1 MSDEEKPL
9 PRDALILEKIL
20 ESMGIEKYE
29 PRVIEQFL
37 ELIYRN
43 HHSPHQST
51 HSIVGYVT
59 DVLTDAQVYKEH
71 SGRTDLDLEDVRL
84 AIQSRVNYSFT
95 EPPPEEFL
103 LEVAN
108 AKNSKPLLIPENPC
122 VMLPPEEHCMT
133 AINYQIT
140 PV

>member
-1 MSDEEKPL
+1 MSDDEK
-9 PRDALILEKIL
+9 PRDAIILEKIL
-20 ESMGIEKYE
+20 DSMGIEKYE

-43 HHSPHQST
+43 HCLSLIYLINT
-51 HSIVGYVT
+51 GYVT

-71 SGRTDLDLEDVRL
+71 SGRQDLDLEDVRL

-122 VMLPPEEHCMT
+122 VMLPPEEHCLT
-133 AINYQIT
+133 ATNYQIT